1 MPHRLVAPQTWH
13 FAGFRR
19 ARAWETK
26 IIICAGCRPLLNAAP
41 CPSLGRMR
49 REAHTLR
56 MASYS
61 SLCQRP
67 SSPAQ
72 PSSRAL
78 LTAGFTKMAFLSG
91 AELYTV
97 VIAAVSR
104 ARPPPAG
111 GERHV
116 ICGTRSRRV
125 VGSAEHVSIA
135 DNNNDICSLPVLQQL
150 SFALRFGLGSPR
162 RARSRIISS
171 AGHSDVE
178 SVSHFAA
185 RTGHLP
191 RNPSSQPPHLSGT
204 QVPCAVCSGFMPSA
218 KNLSVPATQ
227 NAATE
232 HPRRP

>member
-1 MPHRLVAPQTWH
+1 MPHRLAAPQTWH

-56 MASYS
+56 MASHS

-67 SSPAQ
+67 SSPAR

-91 AELYTV
+91 AEPHTV
-97 VIAAVSR
+97 VISAVGR

-116 ICGTRSRRV
+116 ICGTRVVELSDPQNTSASRTITMTSALV
-125 VGSAEHVSIA
+125 LHHGSYPSRYVSG
-135 DNNNDICSLPVLQQL
+135 Q
-150 SFALRFGLGSPR
+150 ALNGG
-162 RARSRIISS
+162 RSRIISS
-171 AGHSDVE
+171 AGHWKAFLISRHTQDIFTQ
-178 SVSHFAA
+178 SFVSA
-185 RTGHLP
+185 
-191 RNPSSQPPHLSGT
+191 PSS
-204 QVPCAVCSGFMPSA
+204 
-218 KNLSVPATQ
+218 
-227 NAATE
+227 
-232 HPRRP
+232 